1 MVVKT
6 YRGRLADG
14 GQDIIPLSTKDGS
27 VGYRIKKFQII
38 SKSPS
43 TLTNEST
50 IKIYKTKQTTVTGI
64 IDFSD
69 TDLLAVAFW
78 SNNSGASYYTD
89 DMTVIFD
96 TEIVNQD
103 IYITHDEQV
112 GNAPCNYYLELEQV
126 KLDHTQNMSVTL
138 KAIRGI

>member
-6 YRGRLADG
+6 YRGQLADG

-69 TDLLAVAFW
+69 GDLLAVAFW
-78 SNNSGASYYTD
+78 SSNSGATYYAD

-96 TEIVNQD
+96 SELFNQD
-103 IYITHDEQV
+103 IYITHDEQA

-126 KLDHTQNMSVTL
+126 KLDQTQNMSVTL

>member
-6 YRGRLADG
+6 YRGQLADSA
-14 GQDIIPLSTKDGS
+14 QEEIPLATRDGS
-27 VGYRIKKFQII
+27 IGYRIVKFQII

-69 TDLLAVAFW
+69 GDLLAVAFW
-78 SNNSGASYYTD
+78 SSNSGATYYAD

-96 TEIVNQD
+96 SELFNQD
-103 IYITHDEQV
+103 IYITHDEQA
-112 GNAPCNYYLELEQV
+112 GNAPCNYYLELEQL
-126 KLDHTQNMSVTL
+126 KLDKTQNMSVTL
-138 KAIRGI
+138 KAMKAV